1 MASGTPTLDAAA
13 ETMHL
18 VDYRGEVKQVPTRNG
33 FGEGLIEAGTRN
45 RDLLGICADL
55 SESTRFEGFRKA
67 HRAQYIEIGVSEQML
82 VAMAGGLAAVGKI
95 PWIASYA
102 MFNPGRS
109 WEQVRTIMAL
119 NETNVKIAG
128 AHAGVSVGPDG
139 ATHQA
144 IEDIAIMRVIPH
156 MTVVVPCDSVQTKK
170 AALALSDR
178 WGPAY
183 LRFGREKS
191 GVITTDET
199 PFEIGKA
206 QTFREGSDVAIVACG
221 ILVYNA
227 LVAADRLA
235 SEDGIECRVV
245 NNHTVKPMDEAA
257 IVGAAQACGAV
268 VTVEEHQKAGGMGS
282 RVAEILSAQFPAPIE
297 FVGVD
302 DRFGQSGD
310 PMELIEYYG
319 MGADAIVEAA
329 RRAHK
334 RKTPRQRKRIARRVQ
349 HNASET
355 LVAPTSCCARCGR
368 GRLAARLRHPWL
380 RSSEREP
387 LAALRWTRRA
397 RLRARPLATQAE
409 FADQTAVALEIFRVQ
424 IVEQATAL
432 ADLQ

>member
-1 MASGTPTLDAAA
+1 MPSGTSALDGAA
-13 ETMHL
+13 EGMHL
-18 VDYRGEVKQVPTRNG
+18 ADYRAADLKMVPTRNG
-33 FGEGLIEAGTRN
+33 FGEGLIEAGSRN
-45 RDLLGICADL
+45 PNVLGICADL

-67 HRAQYIEIGVSEQML
+67 HPSQYIEIGVSEQML

-170 AALALSDR
+170 AALALSEM
-178 WGPAY
+178 WGPVY

-191 GVITTDET
+191 AVVTTGQT

-206 QTFREGSDVAIVACG
+206 QTFREGGDVAIVACG

-227 LVAADRLA
+227 LIAADRL
-235 SEDGIECRVV
+235 SRDGIECRVV

-257 IVGAAQACGAV
+257 ILDAAASCGAI
-268 VTVEEHQKAGGMGS
+268 VTVEEHQKHAGMGS
-282 RVAEILSAQFPAPIE
+282 RVAEILAQKAPTPIE
-297 FVGVD
+297 FVGVED
-302 DRFGQSGD
+302 TFGQSGD
-310 PMELIEYYG
+310 PFELVEFYG
-319 MGADAIVEAA
+319 MGVDAIEAA
-329 RRAHK
+329 GRRAYA
-334 RKTPRQRKRIARRVQ
+334 RKK
-349 HNASET
+349 
-355 LVAPTSCCARCGR
+355 
-368 GRLAARLRHPWL
+368 
-380 RSSEREP
+380 
-387 LAALRWTRRA
+387 
-397 RLRARPLATQAE
+397 QA
-409 FADQTAVALEIFRVQ
+409 
-424 IVEQATAL
+424 
-432 ADLQ
+432 

>member
-1 MASGTPTLDAAA
+1 MSSDTRVFDSAALA
-13 ETMHL
+13 MHL
-18 VDYRGEVKQVPTRNG
+18 ADYRSPELKMVPTRNG
-33 FGEGLIEAGTRN
+33 FGEGLIEAGSRS
-45 RDLLGICADL
+45 REVLGICADL

-67 HRAQYIEIGVSEQML
+67 HPAQYIEIGVSEQML

-156 MTVVVPCDSVQTKK
+156 MTVVVPCDSAQTKK
-170 AALALSDR
+170 AAIALSEA
-178 WGPAY
+178 WGPVY

-191 GVITTDET
+191 AVITTDDT
-199 PFEIGKA
+199 PFTIGKA
-206 QTFREGSDVAIVACG
+206 QTFREGGDVAIVACG

-227 LVAADRLA
+227 LIAADRLA

-257 IVGAAQACGAV
+257 IVDAARSCGAI
-268 VTVEEHQKAGGMGS
+268 VTVEEHQRAGGMGS
-282 RVAEILSAQFPAPIE
+282 RVAEVLAQQHPTPIE
-297 FVGVD
+297 FIGVD

-310 PMELIEYYG
+310 PFELIEYYG
-319 MGADAIVEAA
+319 MGVDAIVAAA
-329 RRAHK
+329 RRVHA
-334 RKTPRQRKRIARRVQ
+334 RK
-349 HNASET
+349 
-355 LVAPTSCCARCGR
+355 G
-368 GRLAARLRHPWL
+368 
-380 RSSEREP
+380 
-387 LAALRWTRRA
+387 ALSA
-397 RLRARPLATQAE
+397 
-409 FADQTAVALEIFRVQ
+409 
-424 IVEQATAL
+424 
-432 ADLQ
+432 

>member
-1 MASGTPTLDAAA
+1 MTSARVTDAAA
-13 ETMHL
+13 DAMHL
-18 VDYRGEVKQVPTRNG
+18 LDYRNGELKQVPTRNG

-45 RDLLGICADL
+45 RDVLGICADL
-55 SESTRFEGFRKA
+55 SESTRFEGFKKA
-67 HRAQYIEIGVSEQML
+67 HPEQYVEIGVSEQML

-156 MTVVVPCDSVQTKK
+156 MTVVVPCDAEQTKK
-170 AALALSDR
+170 ATLALSEM
-178 WGPAY
+178 WGPVY

-191 GVITTDET
+191 PVFTSDET

-206 QTFREGSDVAIVACG
+206 QTFREGTDVAIIACG

-227 LVAADRLA
+227 LVAADRL
-235 SEDGIECRVV
+235 SREDGIECRVV

-257 IVGAAQACGAV
+257 IINAAKTCGAI
-268 VTVEEHQKAGGMGS
+268 VTVEEHQKHAGMGS
-282 RVAEILSAQFPAPIE
+282 RVAEILAQQRPTPIE

-310 PMELIEYYG
+310 PVELIEYYG
-319 MGADAIVEAA
+319 MGVDAIVAA
-329 RRAHK
+329 VHRAVK
-334 RKTPRQRKRIARRVQ
+334 RKKT
-349 HNASET
+349 
-355 LVAPTSCCARCGR
+355 
-368 GRLAARLRHPWL
+368 
-380 RSSEREP
+380 
-387 LAALRWTRRA
+387 
-397 RLRARPLATQAE
+397 
-409 FADQTAVALEIFRVQ
+409 
-424 IVEQATAL
+424 
-432 ADLQ
+432 

>member
-1 MASGTPTLDAAA
+1 MHSGTKVLDAAA
-13 ETMHL
+13 QRMKL
-18 VDYRGEVKQVPTRNG
+18 ADYRSPDLKLVPTRNG
-33 FGEGLIEAGTRN
+33 FGEGLIEAGSRN
-45 RDLLGICADL
+45 RDVLGICADL
-55 SESTRFEGFRKA
+55 AESTRFEGFKKA
-67 HRAQYIEIGVSEQML
+67 HPKQYIEIGVSEQLL

-170 AALALSDR
+170 AALALSEA
-178 WGPAY
+178 WGPVY

-191 GVITTDET
+191 PVITTDDT

-206 QTFREGSDVAIVACG
+206 QTFREGNDVAIVACG

-227 LVAADRLA
+227 LIAADLLSA
-235 SEDGIECRVV
+235 EHGIECRVV
-245 NNHTVKPMDEAA
+245 NNHTIKPMDEAA
-257 IVGAAQACGAV
+257 VIDAARACGTV

-282 RVAEILSAQFPAPIE
+282 RVAEILATQLPTPIE
-297 FVGVD
+297 FIGVD

-310 PMELIEYYG
+310 PVELIEYYG
-319 MGADAIVEAA
+319 MGVSAIVDAA
-329 RRAHK
+329 RRAYE
-334 RKTPRQRKRIARRVQ
+334 RKAK
-349 HNASET
+349 
-355 LVAPTSCCARCGR
+355 
-368 GRLAARLRHPWL
+368 
-380 RSSEREP
+380 
-387 LAALRWTRRA
+387 
-397 RLRARPLATQAE
+397 TQKT
-409 FADQTAVALEIFRVQ
+409 F
-424 IVEQATAL
+424 
-432 ADLQ
+432 